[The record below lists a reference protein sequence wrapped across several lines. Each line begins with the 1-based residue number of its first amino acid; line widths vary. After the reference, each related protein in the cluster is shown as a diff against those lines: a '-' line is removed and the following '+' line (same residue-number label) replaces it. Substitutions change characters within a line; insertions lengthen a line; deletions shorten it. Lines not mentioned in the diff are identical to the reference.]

1 MLLYCGGVQADALTS
16 GRGRVISLTIL
27 GALTTFGPMAIDLY
41 LPAFPDVAEDL
52 GVSVVTVPLTLTAA
66 MLGLGLGQVFYG
78 PLSDRFGRKKPLL
91 AGLILFTV
99 ASLACAWAPSFEVL
113 LGMRFLQSLGGS
125 AGVVIGR
132 AIVRDLYRGRE
143 LARALSIVV
152 MVFALAPVLAPTLG
166 ALLLQLG
173 SWRWLF
179 VFLAAFGLACI
190 AASFVLPET
199 LGVDRRT
206 DHGVAKAARVYGSLI
221 RDPRYLAPAVLAG
234 STYVVLFAYISTSP
248 AVMLDFFGMGELGFA
263 VLFGFL
269 SLCYA
274 LGAQLNSR
282 LLKSFDVIPLIVVFV
297 VIQAIAAAVLL
308 IDAIA
313 APTLLV
319 VSTSIGVAMTTIG
332 VTSANSTAL
341 CLDPFPRAAGSA
353 AALLGLIGMTVGA
366 IVSSSLVAIHLPVVT
381 ELGTVML
388 IGAGVGLATLPFLL
402 RRRSSNEGSTD
413 AASSSVHSVE

>member
-1 MLLYCGGVQADALTS
+1 VQAGALTH

-41 LPAFPDVAEDL
+41 LPAFPDVAADL
-52 GVSVVTVPLTLTAA
+52 GVSVMTVPLTLTAA
-66 MLGLGLGQVFYG
+66 MLGLGLGQIFYG
-78 PLSDRFGRKKPLL
+78 PLSDRFGRKRPLVG
-91 AGLILFTV
+91 GLILFTV

-132 AIVRDLYRGRE
+132 AVVRDLYQGRE

-166 ALLLQLG
+166 AVLLEFG

-179 VFLAAFGLACI
+179 VFLAIFGFACI
-190 AASFVLPET
+190 LATFILPET
-199 LGVDRRT
+199 LALDRRT
-206 DHGVAKAARVYGSLI
+206 DHGVGRAIRVYGTLL
-221 RDPRYLAPAVLAG
+221 RDPRFLAPAVLAA

-248 AVMLDFFGMGELGFA
+248 AVMLDFFGLSELAFA
-263 VLFGFL
+263 VLFGVL

-282 LLKSFDVIPLIVVFV
+282 LLKRFEIVPLIIVFV
-297 VIQAIAAAVLL
+297 AIQVVAALVLL

-313 APTLLV
+313 APSV
-319 VSTSIGVAMTTIG
+319 VVVAVSIGVAMATIG
-332 VTSANSTAL
+332 VINTNSTAL
-341 CLDPFPRAAGSA
+341 CLEPFPYSAGSA
-353 AALLGLIGMTVGA
+353 AALLGLIGMSIGA
-366 IVSSSLVAIHLPVVT
+366 VVSSALVAVHMPVVT

-388 IGAGVGLATLPFLL
+388 IGAGMGVVTIPLLVRRRTPEDAGVHETLP
-402 RRRSSNEGSTD
+402 S
-413 AASSSVHSVE
+413 

>member
-1 MLLYCGGVQADALTS
+1 VRVESMTI
-16 GRGRVISLTIL
+16 GRGRAASLVIL

-91 AGLILFTV
+91 AGLLLFTV

-152 MVFALAPVLAPTLG
+152 MVFALAPVMAPTLG

-190 AASFVLPET
+190 AASFLLPET
-199 LGVDRRT
+199 LEVDRRT

-248 AVMLDFFGMGELGFA
+248 AVMLDFFGMSELGFA

-297 VIQAIAAAVLL
+297 AIQAIAAVVLL

-319 VSTSIGVAMTTIG
+319 VSISIGVAMGTIG

-388 IGAGVGLATLPFLL
+388 FGAGIGLATLPFLL
-402 RRRSSNEGSTD
+402 RRRTSSAGSTY
-413 AASSSVHSVE
+413 AEPASAHSVE